1 MGIGITLDQQWG
13 SILRYGPNIMESI
26 RSKIGLKIG
35 ILVVIQIGFVICSFG
50 ILSYYDSQDTHL
62 GNSINIAGK
71 NRFLTSNI
79 MFEIS
84 QYFSEGEGGSNDSP
98 SLRSA
103 MDQLESNLLTLKQG
117 GMISDIDLRPLPSKF
132 LEDWNTIYQEWVSLK
147 TILTNTVIQP
157 NGRINNVERTSPT
170 IEALQTT
177 TETTAS
183 SLLNSSN
190 VLVTK
195 LGEYARVSSQNS
207 MMLQGIFAVLN
218 IAVAALVLYLV
229 MRILKPVYALTAATS
244 EISKGNLDVTVEG
257 KGNDEL
263 SILGSSFNS
272 MVKSLKGYVIK
283 QNELTK
289 ELENANDELKHKD
302 LLKDEFINVAAH
314 ELRTP
319 IQPILGLTEYLHCIK
334 EGNSRSIPI
343 TVQQEDLL
351 LGIILRNSKR
361 LMQLTEDIL
370 DATKIESG
378 SLILKKEKF
387 DLNKMVME
395 ILSEYRHR
403 IKDSNRNNLALH
415 YECQGDGAAIIV
427 ADRSRL
433 CQVVNNM
440 ISNAFKFTNDG
451 RIKVTVEQKE
461 NSNKVIVKIKDTGTG
476 IHPDILPKLFTK
488 FATKSDNGGT
498 GLGLFISKSIIEK
511 HGGIIWAENNK
522 SDGGIGATFAFI
534 LPIDDTNKK

>member
-1 MGIGITLDQQWG
+1 
-13 SILRYGPNIMESI
+13 
-26 RSKIGLKIG
+26 
-35 ILVVIQIGFVICSFG
+35 
-50 ILSYYDSQDTHL
+50 
-62 GNSINIAGK
+62 
-71 NRFLTSNI
+71 
-79 MFEIS
+79 
-84 QYFSEGEGGSNDSP
+84 
-98 SLRSA
+98 

-157 NGRINNVERTSPT
+157 NGRINNVERTSQT

>member
-1 MGIGITLDQQWG
+1 
-13 SILRYGPNIMESI
+13 
-26 RSKIGLKIG
+26 
-35 ILVVIQIGFVICSFG
+35 
-50 ILSYYDSQDTHL
+50 
-62 GNSINIAGK
+62 
-71 NRFLTSNI
+71 
-79 MFEIS
+79 
-84 QYFSEGEGGSNDSP
+84 
-98 SLRSA
+98 
-103 MDQLESNLLTLKQG
+103 
-117 GMISDIDLRPLPSKF
+117 
-132 LEDWNTIYQEWVSLK
+132 
-147 TILTNTVIQP
+147 
-157 NGRINNVERTSPT
+157 
-170 IEALQTT
+170 
-177 TETTAS
+177 
-183 SLLNSSN
+183 
-190 VLVTK
+190 
-195 LGEYARVSSQNS
+195 
-207 MMLQGIFAVLN
+207 
-218 IAVAALVLYLV
+218 
-229 MRILKPVYALTAATS
+229 
-244 EISKGNLDVTVEG
+244 
-257 KGNDEL
+257 
-263 SILGSSFNS
+263 
-272 MVKSLKGYVIK
+272 
-283 QNELTK
+283 
-289 ELENANDELKHKD
+289 
-302 LLKDEFINVAAH
+302 VAAH

-433 CQVVNNM
+433 CQVVNNL

-461 NSNKVIVKIKDTGTG
+461 NSNKVIVKIKVTGTG

>member
-1 MGIGITLDQQWG
+1 MK
-13 SILRYGPNIMESI
+13 SI
-26 RSKIGLKIG
+26 RSRIGLKIG
-35 ILVVIQIGFVICSFG
+35 ILVLIQVVFVISSFS
-50 ILSYYDSQDTHL
+50 ILSYYESQDTHL

-71 NRFLTSNI
+71 NRFLTSNLVL
-79 MFEIS
+79 EIS
-84 QYFSEGEGGSNDSP
+84 EYFSQGGNNNDLSKII
-98 SLRSA
+98 SA
-103 MDQLESNLLTLKQG
+103 MNQLESNILTLKQG

-147 TILTNTVIQP
+147 TMLTDSIVQP
-157 NGRINNVERTSPT
+157 NDKINNAVITSPT
-170 IEALQTT
+170 NESLKATIETS
-177 TETTAS
+177 AS

-207 MMLQGIFAVLN
+207 MILQGIFVILN
-218 IAVAALVLYLV
+218 IAVAAVVLYLV
-229 MRILKPVYALTAATS
+229 MRILKPVFALTAATS
-244 EISKGNLDVTVEG
+244 EISKGNLDVTVED

-263 SILGSSFNS
+263 SVLSNSFNS
-272 MVKSLKGYVIK
+272 MVKSLKSYIEK
-283 QNELTK
+283 QNDLTK
-289 ELENANDELKHKD
+289 ELENANEELKHKD

-387 DLNKMVME
+387 DLNKMIME
-395 ILSEYRHR
+395 ILSEYRHS
-403 IKDSNRNNLALH
+403 IKNSKRSNLALH

-433 CQVVNNM
+433 CQVVNNL

-461 NSNKVIVKIKDTGTG
+461 NINKIIVKIKDTGIG
-476 IHPDILPKLFTK
+476 VHPDILPKLFTK
-488 FATKSDNGGT
+488 FATKSDKGGT
-498 GLGLFISKSIIEK
+498 GLGLFISRSIIEK

-522 SDGGIGATFAFI
+522 SDGDIGATFSFS
-534 LPIDDTNKK
+534 LPTDMNE

>member
-351 LGIILRNSKR
+351 LGIIFRNSKR

>member
-1 MGIGITLDQQWG
+1 MITLDQQWRSVLKNG
-13 SILRYGPNIMESI
+13 SNLIGSI

-35 ILVVIQIGFVICSFG
+35 ILVVIQIGFVISSFS
-50 ILSYYDSQDTHL
+50 ILSYYESQDTHL

-71 NRFLTSNI
+71 NRFLTSNL
-79 MFEIS
+79 MLELS
-84 QYFSEGEGGSNDSP
+84 EYFSQVGNGTDLSKIS
-98 SLRSA
+98 SA
-103 MDQLESNLLTLKQG
+103 MNQLESNILKLKQG

-132 LEDWNTIYQEWVSLK
+132 LEDWNKIYQEWVYLK
-147 TILTNTVIQP
+147 TILTNTIIQP
-157 NGRINNVERTSPT
+157 NGRINNAEITPPT
-170 IEALQTT
+170 VEALQAT
-177 TETTAS
+177 TETSAS

-190 VLVTK
+190 VLVTE

-218 IAVAALVLYLV
+218 IAVAAVVLYLV
-229 MRILKPVYALTAATS
+229 MRILKPVFALTAATS
-244 EISKGNLDVTVEG
+244 EIGKGNLDVSV
-257 KGNDEL
+257 KGTGSDEL
-263 SILGSSFNS
+263 SVLGRSFNS
-272 MVKSLKGYVIK
+272 MVESLKSYIKK

-289 ELENANDELKHKD
+289 ELEYANEELKHKD
-302 LLKDEFINVAAH
+302 RLKDEFINVAAH

-319 IQPILGLTEYLHCIK
+319 IQPILGLTEYLHSIR
-334 EGNSRSIPI
+334 EGKSRSIPI

-351 LGIILRNSKR
+351 LDIILRNSKR

-387 DLNKMVME
+387 DLDKLIIE
-395 ILSEYRHR
+395 ILNEYRQS
-403 IKDSNRNNLALH
+403 IKNGNRSNLAIH
-415 YECQGDGAAIIV
+415 YECQGDGATIIV

-433 CQVVNNM
+433 CQVVNNL

-461 NSNKVIVKIKDTGTG
+461 SSNKIIVKIKDTGTG

-488 FATKSDNGGT
+488 FGTKSDGGGT

-511 HGGIIWAENNK
+511 HGGSIWAENNNY
-522 SDGGIGATFAFI
+522 DGDVGATFTFS
-534 LPIDDTNKK
+534 LPIDTNKK

>member
-13 SILRYGPNIMESI
+13 SILRYGPNIIGSI

-35 ILVVIQIGFVICSFG
+35 ILVVIQIGFVISSFS
-50 ILSYYDSQDTHL
+50 ILSYYESQDTHL

-71 NRFLTSNI
+71 NRFLTSNL

-103 MDQLESNLLTLKQG
+103 MDQLESNILTLKQG
-117 GMISDIDLRPLPSKF
+117 GMISHIDLRPLPSKF

-147 TILTNTVIQP
+147 TILTNTIIQP
-157 NGRINNVERTSPT
+157 NGRINNNELTSPT

-177 TETTAS
+177 TQTTAS

-190 VLVTK
+190 VLVTQ

-218 IAVAALVLYLV
+218 IAVAAIVLYLV

-263 SILGSSFNS
+263 SILSSSFNS

-283 QNELTK
+283 QNQLTK

-334 EGNSRSIPI
+334 EGNSRSVPI

-387 DLNKMVME
+387 DLNKMIME

-403 IKDSNRNNLALH
+403 IKNSNRNNLALH
-415 YECQGDGAAIIV
+415 YECQGDGATIIV

-488 FATKSDNGGT
+488 FSTRSDKGGT

-522 SDGGIGATFAFI
+522 SDGGIGATFAFS
-534 LPIDDTNKK
+534 LPVNFTR